1 MLVLAELLVR
11 ASPAWASE
19 ADLEAWEAGWWPAGN
34 SAPSAEAW
42 WEAPSA
48 SPSPPPF
55 LLLSLPSWGSSC
67 HMPPPHPPIP
77 HSFKNTPS
85 ASAETSEAEASRSLK
100 LDVKKE
106 LERAVLCR
114 SDGLNSVL

>member
-48 SPSPPPF
+48 GPSPPPF

-67 HMPPPHPPIP
+67 HMPPRPIP
-77 HSFKNTPS
+77 QFLIH
-85 ASAETSEAEASRSLK
+85 LK
-100 LDVKKE
+100 TLQVPLLRRVRQRLPD
-106 LERAVLCR
+106 L
-114 SDGLNSVL
+114 